1 MDELPPTPRRNPGW
15 MLTFADLLALILT
28 FFVMLYAM
36 NHARSEKWSGLAA
49 VLQDHFST
57 GSGHPTDRP
66 SPSGAAQ
73 LKDGMDL
80 GYLQTVIEGQFG
92 RAGLAYRIE
101 RRPDEL
107 LIHLPQ
113 AVEADADGF
122 HLTKEAE
129 SAARELGQVLEAVRN
144 GISVSGHA
152 ASGLPGTAYGS
163 PWELSLA
170 SARLVAKGIEA
181 AGYGRNILALGHGDA
196 YLEPESGAGHGNA
209 PMGQVDVVIRSV
221 ASGN

>member
-1 MDELPPTPRRNPGW
+1 MEELPPTPRRNPGW

-36 NHARSEKWSGLAA
+36 NHARSEKWGGLAA
-49 VLQDHFST
+49 AMQDHFST

-66 SPSGAAQ
+66 ATGTAS

-92 RAGLAYRIE
+92 RAGLPYRIE
-101 RRPDEL
+101 RRADEL
-107 LIHLPQ
+107 LIRLPQ
-113 AVEADADGF
+113 AVEADTAGL

-152 ASGLPGTAYGS
+152 ATGLAGTAYGS

-196 YLEPESGAGHGNA
+196 YLEPESGAGRGNA
-209 PMGQVDVVIRSV
+209 LMGQVDVVIRSV
-221 ASGN
+221 ASGS